1 MFAKKQPDQ
10 LRVKLSEVE
19 RDHKISKMSLDDY
32 TRQKVKFIC
41 SNLYLNFFSLIEIT
55 FYLIYELSLNLSSQL
70 FNLYLINLDIYIYS
84 YRLRF

>member
-32 TRQKVKFIC
+32 TRQKVKFIR
-41 SNLYLNFFSLIEIT
+41 SNLYLNFFSLIEIA